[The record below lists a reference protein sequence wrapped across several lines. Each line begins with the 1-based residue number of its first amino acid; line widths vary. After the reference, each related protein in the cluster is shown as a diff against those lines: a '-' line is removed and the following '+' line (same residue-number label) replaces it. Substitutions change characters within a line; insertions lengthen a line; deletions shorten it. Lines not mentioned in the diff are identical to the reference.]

1 MLKAI
6 KKLFDLTES
15 DIAAWEKIRQKGL
28 WRFMLWYGLGF
39 SGIMFLVMGIVT
51 FFTWLPAPAGLASLF
66 FQLIVVAIVCLLGGF
81 ITSLV
86 TWWMEDGIY
95 RKITQS
101 RLLH

>member
-6 KKLFDLTES
+6 KKLFDWTES